1 MDIDSTRLIVS
12 LQHSRNLSCER
23 AGKITDFTKQ
33 LAKSFS
39 PLTKWRRWQFG
50 ITRHQQPRRA
60 RELAITMS
68 GSIVMI
74 RQKTSDLKRR
84 FAERTAERR
93 NKKST
98 LNDDVKQTT
107 SRNSSGDDTS
117 SISTKSSMMNFAIAS
132 STIASNCSSDIEN
145 RKASKHCSNL
155 YRRTSTGKSETP
167 TKVVHPVIHKRD
179 IYLASR
185 NPNARTRATPSKATE
200 KKGINSRGMMNDIAD
215 SRGVMS
221 DISNGPEAE
230 AKTNLPAYSL
240 TGSMLCR
247 EMEKGNIRSN
257 ETTANQQFT
266 SPQKPMELLPSNTI
280 MGSMLFRTI
289 EEEEKT
295 KSASSVSLNQ
305 YGVPTKVKTRIPQ
318 EVIPSP
324 TGRSIVSE
332 ITMNSKES
340 DVDPNM
346 VKASKNLLQILRNNQ
361 FQSFDNPKPKPKPK
375 RTLYEA

>member
-1 MDIDSTRLIVS
+1 MRACR
-12 LQHSRNLSCER
+12 QNNGFSREET
-23 AGKITDFTKQ
+23 GEIT
-33 LAKSFS
+33 L
-39 PLTKWRRWQFG
+39 LTKWRRWQFG
-50 ITRHQQPRRA
+50 IARHHQQPRRA
-60 RELAITMS
+60 REIATTMS

-98 LNDDVKQTT
+98 LNDDVKQTM
-107 SRNSSGDDTS
+107 SRNSSADDTS

-155 YRRTSTGKSETP
+155 YRRSSTGKSETP

-185 NPNARTRATPSKATE
+185 NPNDRTRATPSKATE
-200 KKGINSRGMMNDIAD
+200 KKGINSRGVMN
-215 SRGVMS
+215 GVMN

-257 ETTANQQFT
+257 GTTANQLT
-266 SPQKPMELLPSNTI
+266 SPQKPMGLLPSNTI
-280 MGSMLFRTI
+280 VGSMLFRTI

-332 ITMNSKES
+332 ITMHSKES